1 MQQIEWRWINEVN
14 KLLIQLRIILNQKID
29 QNLQMISA
37 TIMTVFSAVYTSTLT
52 QLCSSTSYGEAPMQS
67 VALETVEL

>member
-1 MQQIEWRWINEVN
+1 MQQIEWCWINEVN
-14 KLLIQLRIILNQKID
+14 KLLTQLRIILNQKID

-37 TIMTVFSAVYTSTLT
+37 TIITVFCAVYTSTLT
-52 QLCSSTSYGEAPMQS
+52 QLCSSSINGEAPMQS